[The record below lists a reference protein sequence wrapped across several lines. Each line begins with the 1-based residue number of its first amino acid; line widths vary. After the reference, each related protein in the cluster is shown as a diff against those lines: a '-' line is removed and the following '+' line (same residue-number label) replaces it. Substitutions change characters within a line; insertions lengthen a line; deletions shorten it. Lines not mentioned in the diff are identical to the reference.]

1 MTVLWWTYAKE
12 EQKLSDKW
20 EQSKVEQEKVGDRE
34 ELSREVNESSVK
46 WVLKLSQ
53 RMFTVKEPVGRKK
66 GGKFAHHVHFI
77 VDSPFYPLISVPAE
91 SVIASPY
98 KYNISK

>member
-1 MTVLWWTYAKE
+1 MSSETVSE
-12 EQKLSDKW
+12 N
-20 EQSKVEQEKVGDRE
+20 VH
-34 ELSREVNESSVK
+34 
-46 WVLKLSQ
+46 SQ
-53 RMFTVKEPVGRKK
+53 EPVGRKK

>member
-53 RMFTVKEPVGRKK
+53 RMFIVKSQWEGRRE
-66 GGKFAHHVHFI
+66 ANLLTMYSSLLTLPFI
-77 VDSPFYPLISVPAE
+77 H
-91 SVIASPY
+91 
-98 KYNISK
+98 